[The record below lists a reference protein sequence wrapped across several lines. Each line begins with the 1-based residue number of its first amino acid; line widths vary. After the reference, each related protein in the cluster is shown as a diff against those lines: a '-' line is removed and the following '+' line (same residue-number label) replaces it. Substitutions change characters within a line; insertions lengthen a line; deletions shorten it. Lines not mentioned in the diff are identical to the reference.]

1 MKDYRKWELLGELW
15 FVVGVFLFLLMVFFV
30 GSIPRPAYPVI
41 MGTMILMVLCFLMSK
56 LYKIQPSSKEPNN

>member
-15 FVVGVFLFLLMVFFV
+15 FVVGVFLFL
-30 GSIPRPAYPVI
+30 VI